1 MKLIKTEEAAG
12 HVLCHDI
19 TRIVKDEMKGPQFKK
34 GHIVTEEDIPMLL
47 SMGKEYLYV
56 WENSPDML
64 HEDEAAEILKDICIN
79 ANMAASGPSEGKIE
93 IKAASDGVL
102 KVDIERLYQINSL
115 DGMVIATARNNRPV
129 KAGDK
134 IAGMRVVPLVIGK
147 DVLDKAKEIAGGKP
161 LLEILP
167 YRQMTAAVIATGSEV
182 AKGRINDT
190 FTPVVVGKLE
200 AYGVT
205 VTECMV
211 TGDDVE
217 SIRACIDKA
226 RNGGADMVLCTGG
239 MSVDPDDKTPK
250 AIAESVAEV
259 VTYGAPVLP
268 GAMFMLGYFDDGKP
282 VVGLPGCV
290 MYAKATV
297 FDLVLPRIIAGER
310 LEKKDFV
317 GLGHGGLCLSCE
329 RCNFPDCSFGSN

>member
-102 KVDIERLYQINSL
+102 KVDVERLYKINSL

-147 DVLDKAKEIAGGKP
+147 DVLDEAKEIAGGKP

-167 YRQMTAAVIATGSEV
+167 YRQMTAAIITTGSEV
-182 AKGRINDT
+182 TKGRI
-190 FTPVVVGKLE
+190 K
-200 AYGVT
+200 
-205 VTECMV
+205 
-211 TGDDVE
+211 
-217 SIRACIDKA
+217 
-226 RNGGADMVLCTGG
+226 
-239 MSVDPDDKTPK
+239 
-250 AIAESVAEV
+250 
-259 VTYGAPVLP
+259 
-268 GAMFMLGYFDDGKP
+268 
-282 VVGLPGCV
+282 
-290 MYAKATV
+290 
-297 FDLVLPRIIAGER
+297 
-310 LEKKDFV
+310 
-317 GLGHGGLCLSCE
+317 
-329 RCNFPDCSFGSN
+329 